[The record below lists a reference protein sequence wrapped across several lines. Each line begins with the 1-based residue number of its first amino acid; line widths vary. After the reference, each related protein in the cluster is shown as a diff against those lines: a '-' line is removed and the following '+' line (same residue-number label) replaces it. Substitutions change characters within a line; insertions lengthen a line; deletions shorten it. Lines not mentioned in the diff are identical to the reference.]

1 MTEGHNIVKVSELG
15 DLFIIGGW
23 RSSSITKAAAAVAVA
38 AAATTTAAAAVAA
51 AAAAAAAVA
60 TAAAGEVSS
69 RISCEAASFNL
80 IMAVFLE

>member
-23 RSSSITKAAAAVAVA
+23 HSSSITKAA
-38 AAATTTAAAAVAA
+38 
-51 AAAAAAAVA
+51 
-60 TAAAGEVSS
+60 AAAGEVSS

>member
-23 RSSSITKAAAAVAVA
+23 RSSSITKVAAAV
-38 AAATTTAAAAVAA
+38 AAVAA
-51 AAAAAAAVA
+51 AAATAVAAAVA

>member
-23 RSSSITKAAAAVAVA
+23 RSSSITKAAAAA
-38 AAATTTAAAAVAA
+38 AAATAAAAALAAAAAV
-51 AAAAAAAVA
+51 AAAAVA